1 MRKLTVLLGVSF
13 IALVTATSPAAAR
26 SQFTCNGG
34 YQFVT
39 VGDLVVPP
47 SGTCLISLSTVE
59 GNVTV
64 MKGGYIRASATQIG
78 GNVKGHD
85 ALRVYLDGA
94 TRVTGDVEVKGTKET
109 ILVDSQFGDVRV
121 QGTPNGGGDIHF
133 FNNSIAGDVRL
144 THNAASM
151 VVNLNTV
158 GGDVQI
164 EKNIG
169 DLTAEA
175 NSVHNMDVSE
185 NSGIYAFVQQNK
197 GQELRCEGN
206 DSLFT
211 GGPNTFAHTEGQ
223 CF

>member
-133 FNNSIAGDVRL
+133 FNNSIAFYLLIVVPLFTMRLLAEERRLGTIELLYTYPLRDREILEIAKREASAVVAGAVTRPLRQHLCRSLLRL
-144 THNAASM
+144 TRLPGFS
-151 VVNLNTV
+151 
-158 GGDVQI
+158 
-164 EKNIG
+164 
-169 DLTAEA
+169 
-175 NSVHNMDVSE
+175 
-185 NSGIYAFVQQNK
+185 
-197 GQELRCEGN
+197 
-206 DSLFT
+206 
-211 GGPNTFAHTEGQ
+211 
-223 CF
+223 